1 MELKNNEYFTNNY
14 MHRNLFIIFVKNQQG
29 GSNYRSA
36 REFEKAFS
44 DVFLVKQ
51 STNKYNADYRKKL
64 DTE

>member
-1 MELKNNEYFTNNY
+1 